1 MIEIALCLGVIAFAL
16 LAIMGSLPRG
26 MTVQRDN
33 REETIIN
40 QDAAYLMDAIRSGSR
55 GMSDLTNYLIAIS
68 IRSSGNPI
76 NPVVHKNPYF
86 PPPPT
91 LLLPGRSILD
101 LFNGEV
107 IVGLLSTPQY
117 YQGRTNTVTAY
128 MRAISGNAS
137 EKPPQ
142 TDSSIQGL
150 AFSYRLTAELTPYIT
165 PSTTN
170 VLSQQIY
177 DNMNNSLF
185 ELRLTFRWPLLPN
198 GSVGQGK
205 LTFRTL
211 ASGSLYVTNFS
222 TGPVGYFIQPSTF
235 VAAP

>member
-1 MIEIALCLGVIAFAL
+1 M
-16 LAIMGSLPRG
+16 
-26 MTVQRDN
+26 
-33 REETIIN
+33 
-40 QDAAYLMDAIRSGSR
+40 
-55 GMSDLTNYLIAIS
+55 
-68 IRSSGNPI
+68 
-76 NPVVHKNPYF
+76 
-86 PPPPT
+86 
-91 LLLPGRSILD
+91 
-101 LFNGEV
+101 
-107 IVGLLSTPQY
+107 GLLSTPHIY
-117 YQGRTNTVTAY
+117 NGSTNLVTAY

-170 VLSQQIY
+170 VLRQQIY
-177 DNMNNSLF
+177 DNMNSSLF

-211 ASGSLYVTNFS
+211 ASGSLLQTNLF
-222 TGPVGYFIQPSTF
+222 GLNCYFVQPSTF

>member
-40 QDAAYLMDAIRSGSR
+40 QDAAYLMDAIRSGSL
-55 GMSDLTNYLIAIS
+55 GMNDLTNYFEAITIKRDNNITRYLS
-68 IRSSGNPI
+68 
-76 NPVVHKNPYF
+76 PYS
-86 PPPPT
+86 PPPF
-91 LLLPGRSILD
+91 LLSGRSGTPLN
-101 LFNGEV
+101 NGE
-107 IVGLLSTPQY
+107 IIMGLLSTPHIY
-117 YQGRTNTVTAY
+117 NGSTNLVTAY

-142 TDSSIQGL
+142 TDSGIQNF

-165 PSTTN
+165 PPTTN
-170 VLSQQIY
+170 NFLGQQIY
-177 DNMNNSLF
+177 DNLNNSLF
-185 ELRLTFRWPLLPN
+185 ELRLTFRWPLLAN
-198 GSVGQGK
+198 GGVGQGK

-211 ASGSLYVTNFS
+211 ASGSLLATNI
-222 TGPVGYFIQPSTF
+222 GGQNCYFIQPSTF
-235 VAAP
+235 VAVP